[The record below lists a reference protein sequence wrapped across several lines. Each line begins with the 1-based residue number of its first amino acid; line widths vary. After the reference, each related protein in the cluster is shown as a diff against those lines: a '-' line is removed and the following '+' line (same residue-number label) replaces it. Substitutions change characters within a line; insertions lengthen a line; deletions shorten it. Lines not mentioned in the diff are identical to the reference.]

1 MVDHNNQ
8 DSIALDIRQLAVSIW
23 NKKIRIALV
32 SAFLLVITYLV
43 LSLVPKTYESSASI
57 LVEPRENIFSVG
69 ASGAGARG
77 VSDSVIMSSQVELIK
92 SSQTLLEVVR
102 SLNLIEVPEFNGT
115 ASSTFDPILTMIG
128 QAPVRRVS
136 SEQKILSRLSRAITV
151 VQERNSRV
159 LSILVRARDRELAAN
174 IANAVAAAHISR
186 RVQLSIEDTTDASR
200 WLQSEI
206 EKLRISVVEA
216 QSEVASFRI
225 NNDLFVGI
233 NNTSLLDQQ
242 LSNIAAQITTAQER
256 RNLVQSRA
264 DLIGALLDAGQPIDG
279 VAEVQGSVIIQR
291 LSQDKAQLQ
300 GQRAQLSATLLSNH
314 PQVRSISAQIT
325 EIDRQ
330 ITREGRRVADAMI
343 AEAAI
348 EETLAANLQ
357 QDFARLK
364 GSASSAATSTV
375 ELQELEREA
384 KAQSDLLQTYLLRFR
399 EATARADSG
408 AVLPDV
414 RVVTLAMPALRAVA
428 PKSTMILIA
437 VAIVSGAVQVA
448 GILFVEL
455 SRNIPGGALYA
466 PGTSLRR
473 EGEQFSALGLTSL
486 NENNSAGSPP
496 LADADIMPGKKSS
509 LGSKIKGRL
518 KTILQK
524 DRTDPAVEEFE
535 QDGVVS
541 GNDRDQ
547 EIFSQNSIR
556 KAHPGLS
563 DAPPSR
569 SQIEKKPE
577 TPDGASHDYAS
588 HDYVSHD
595 YVSPDQVSADS
606 YEQQFYDL
614 ADDLADGR
622 QQLVFV
628 GSFDRNGD
636 AASVVEVLGDDVLEA
651 GRSVAIIDAGSSVI
665 SDYPGISDLA
675 AGDVDFGEVVF
686 HGDTDEPTIV
696 NWGRLNA
703 ILSGSDRPKILVEA
717 LCDICEVVIV
727 MVGGE
732 RSKSNLS
739 IFAGLNA
746 HLVLVAAKDPDNQ
759 RIAETLAQTKALGF
773 ENTSILTL
781 AKKRANRDRVNV
793 A

>member
-1 MVDHNNQ
+1 VVDQYNQ
-8 DSIALDIRQLAVSIW
+8 DSIAIDIRQLAAGIW
-23 NKKIRIALV
+23 SKKIRIVLV
-32 SAFLLVITYLV
+32 SAFLLVLTYLF
-43 LSLVPKTYESSASI
+43 LSLIPKTYESSASI
-57 LVEPRENIFSVG
+57 LVEPRENVFSVAGNG
-69 ASGAGARG
+69 AEGRG

-92 SSQTLLEVVR
+92 SSQTLLQVVR
-102 SLNLIEVPEFNGT
+102 SLNLNEIPEFNGT
-115 ASSTFDPILTMIG
+115 ASSTFDPILAMFG

-159 LSILVRARDRELAAN
+159 LSILVRARDRQLAAE
-174 IANAVAAAHISR
+174 IANAVANAHVNR
-186 RVQLSIEDTTDASR
+186 RVQLSIEDTADASR
-200 WLQSEI
+200 WLSSEI
-206 EKLRISVVEA
+206 DKLRISVVDA
-216 QSEVASFRI
+216 QSKVASFRI
-225 NNDLFVGI
+225 DNDLFVGI

-264 DLIGALLDAGQPIDG
+264 DLIGSLLDAGQPIDG

-364 GSASSAATSTV
+364 DSASSAATSTV

-399 EATARADSG
+399 EATARAESG

-455 SRNIPGGALYA
+455 SRNIPLSALNA
-466 PGTSLRR
+466 SGTPSRR
-473 EGEQFSALGLTSL
+473 EGEQAL
-486 NENNSAGSPP
+486 AGPVPVNKNISQGTPP
-496 LADADIMPGKKSS
+496 VTDAEKASGKSS

-518 KTILQK
+518 KNILQK
-524 DRTDPAVEEFE
+524 DRTDPSIEELQ
-535 QDGVVS
+535 QDERVDDEGQEI
-541 GNDRDQ
+541 GDQ
-547 EIFSQNSIR
+547 EIVYQESKHN
-556 KAHPGLS
+556 AHPGLS
-563 DAPPSR
+563 DTPPSQN
-569 SQIEKKPE
+569 QIVSKPNMPE
-577 TPDGASHDYAS
+577 RVARDQASVAR
-588 HDYVSHD
+588 
-595 YVSPDQVSADS
+595 
-606 YEQQFYDL
+606 YEQDFFDL
-614 ADDLADGR
+614 ADDLVDGH

-636 AASVVEVLGDDVLEA
+636 ATSVVEVLGDDVLEA
-651 GRSVAIIDAGSSVI
+651 GRSVAIIDAGSCDI

-675 AGDVDFGEVVF
+675 AGDADFGEVVF
-686 HGDTDEPTIV
+686 HGEIGQPTIV
-696 NWGRLNA
+696 NWGRLSA
-703 ILSGSDRPKILVEA
+703 IALGSDRPKILVEA

-727 MVGGE
+727 MVGGA
-732 RSKSNLS
+732 RKNSNLA
-739 IFAGLNA
+739 IFSGLNA
-746 HLVLVAAKDPDNQ
+746 NLVLVAANDPDDQ
-759 RIAETLAQTKALGF
+759 QIIATLAQTKALGF
-773 ENTSILTL
+773 EKTSILTL
-781 AKKRANRDRVNV
+781 AKRRANNSRINV